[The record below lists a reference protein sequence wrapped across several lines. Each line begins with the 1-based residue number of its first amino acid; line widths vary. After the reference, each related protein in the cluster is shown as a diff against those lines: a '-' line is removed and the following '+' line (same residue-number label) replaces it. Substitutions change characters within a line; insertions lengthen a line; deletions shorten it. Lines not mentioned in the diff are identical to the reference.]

1 MADLSVTA
9 ANVRKLV
16 ASGNLPGSSTE
27 VGVGGATGTAGQ
39 VVYRD
44 SSDLYQFKPAQ
55 ATSLAA
61 ANAYGI
67 RINGGGDE
75 QDAIVIRSGLYNPGG
90 TVVVGQVYCVSASAA
105 GGIAPYADLVTGN
118 YVTIIG
124 VGITASSIFV
134 NITVSGIAKP

>member
-9 ANVRKLV
+9 ANVRKAV
-16 ASGNLPGSSTE
+16 AQNGLAGSSTE
-27 VGVGGATGTAGQ
+27 LGVGGATGTAGQ

-44 SSDLYQFKPAQ
+44 SADSYQFKLAQ
-55 ATSLAA
+55 ATSAAA

-67 RINGGGDE
+67 RLDGGADE

-90 TVVVGQVYCVSASAA
+90 TVVVGQVYCVSANAA
-105 GGIAPYADLVTGN
+105 GAICPYGDLASGN

-124 VGITASSIFV
+124 VGITSSLIFV